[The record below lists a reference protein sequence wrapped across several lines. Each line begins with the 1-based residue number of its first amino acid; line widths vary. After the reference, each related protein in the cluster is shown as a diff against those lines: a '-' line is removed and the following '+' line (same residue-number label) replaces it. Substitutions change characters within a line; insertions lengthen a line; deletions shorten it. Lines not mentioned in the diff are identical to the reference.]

1 MEHFSSPARV
11 IETVQDVLLD
21 TRDVEQFLN
30 ELAGY
35 SAENLSGA
43 RGDVLCAITLLR
55 HRTAVTFASSSERA
69 RLLDELQYEYGDS
82 PCLQCARE
90 GVLVYI
96 RDLRSEILWPEY
108 AARLLNHGIRS
119 VLAVPFELSGDDARA
134 CLNLYSDQP
143 QAFDSAAVERAV
155 SYASQASRGLRL
167 AVQLVQHSGA
177 PANLRAALDSHT
189 RFS

>member
-1 MEHFSSPARV
+1 MEHLPSPARV

-21 TRDVEQFLN
+21 TRDVEDFLN

-35 SAENLSGA
+35 SAENLSGPQ
-43 RGDVLCAITLLR
+43 GDVLCAITLLR
-55 HRTAVTFASSSERA
+55 HRTAATVASSSERA
-69 RLLDELQYEYGDS
+69 RLLDDLQYEYGDS

-134 CLNLYSDQP
+134 GLNLYSDQP
-143 QAFDSAAVERAV
+143 QAFNSAAVERAV
-155 SYASQASRGLRL
+155 SYASQASKGLRL
-167 AVQLVQHSGA
+167 AVQLVQHCGGA
-177 PANLRAALDSHT
+177 ANLRAALDSRT

>member
-1 MEHFSSPARV
+1 MEHLPSPAQV

-21 TRDVEQFLN
+21 TRDVEDFLN

-35 SAENLSGA
+35 SAENLSGP
-43 RGDVLCAITLLR
+43 RGEVLCGITLLR
-55 HRTAVTFASSSERA
+55 HRTAVTVASSSERA

-119 VLAVPFELSGDDARA
+119 VLGVPFELSGDDARA
-134 CLNLYSDQP
+134 GLNLYSDQP

-155 SYASQASRGLRL
+155 SYASQASKGLRL

-177 PANLRAALDSHT
+177 AANLRAALDSRT